1 MEAWWAGLS
10 ALNQGLY
17 VVAIFFSTLFLWQLV
32 TSLVGLGGGVD
43 VGDDVSSEDAGSQI
57 DNGLD
62 EGSVEAFKL
71 LSIRSIIAFGM
82 LFGWAGALYLQ
93 SGEEV
98 SAALLYGL
106 VWGSAGMVIV
116 AYFFHNI
123 HRLTETGNPK
133 LATCV
138 GTSGE
143 VYIDIPEQGAGQVRV
158 VESGVVSYVS
168 ARGKNGTAIPSKT
181 PVQVL
186 RTLDATT
193 VEVEPIDA

>member
-93 SGEEV
+93 SGKEV

-143 VYIDIPEQGAGQVRV
+143 VYIDIPEEGAGQVRV

-168 ARGKNGTAIPSKT
+168 ARG
-181 PVQVL
+181 
-186 RTLDATT
+186 
-193 VEVEPIDA
+193 